1 MQNARFQ
8 NSSSYCKKISNTRY
22 YSVMQ
27 QSVRNVCAKL
37 KVDRLSRSR
46 FHNRAR
52 KVFTIQKPFPSEI
65 PQTMKNE
72 ISVPL

>member
-1 MQNARFQ
+1 MRAFKTRRDTA
-8 NSSSYCKKISNTRY
+8 KKISNTRD

-46 FHNRAR
+46 FHYRAR

>member
-8 NSSSYCKKISNTRY
+8 NSSRYCKKNFK
-22 YSVMQ
+22 YSLLLGMQ

>member
-1 MQNARFQ
+1 MRAFKTRRDTA
-8 NSSSYCKKISNTRY
+8 KKILNTRY

>member
-1 MQNARFQ
+1 MRAFKTRRDTA
-8 NSSSYCKKISNTRY
+8 KKISNTRY

-37 KVDRLSRSR
+37 KVDRLRRSR

>member
-1 MQNARFQ
+1 MRAFKTHRDTA
-8 NSSSYCKKISNTRY
+8 KKISNTRY